1 MTAPAHKLIA
11 RELLVLIA
19 ADREEEAQALVQTLS
34 DDDREILMAR
44 ARSRVAEREVLG

>member
-1 MTAPAHKLIA
+1 MTAPTQKLFV
-11 RELLVLIA
+11 RKLLVLLA
-19 ADREEEAQALVQTLS
+19 ADREKEAQALVQSLS